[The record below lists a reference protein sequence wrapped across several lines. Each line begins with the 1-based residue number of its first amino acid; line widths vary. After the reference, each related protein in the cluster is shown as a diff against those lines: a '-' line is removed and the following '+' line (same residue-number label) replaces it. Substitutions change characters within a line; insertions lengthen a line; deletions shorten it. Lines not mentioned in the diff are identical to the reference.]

1 MALDKS
7 LYIHSGR
14 DGVLGDTSEA
24 DVQAMVAGLKDSPKV
39 AIHVHGGLVS
49 KQDALANAAILAP
62 AYIAAG
68 VRPIFIAWESSFL
81 ETVKNNLHEI
91 DQEALFKALVKR
103 LLQYAIGKL
112 TQIEQAKAVGGVHPP
127 NDIEVATE
135 LAKRRTGNTP
145 YGDVLPAAISELSD
159 QERKAFEAF
168 LASDAQ
174 FQVAARDVL
183 ATMHPTRVDDTSK
196 GVTARVRGSAKT
208 LMSAEVLEELGSDFI
223 NQTDARGLISTA
235 KFIQKAGIILV
246 RVVKRLSNGRDH
258 GVYTTVVEEVL
269 RELYLDNVGRFI
281 WGSMK
286 KETIDTFQVDP
297 NGKAR
302 AGTTLVRELG
312 ALMQAGHKPEIS
324 VVGHSCG
331 AVYGCNLLHYI
342 AELRRTQAYPI
353 PADFRLKNL
362 LLLAPACSF
371 EMFGKV
377 LDDHDKV
384 SLFEHFRMYAL
395 SDELESGYWEV
406 PVVYPRSLL
415 YFVSGVVETEAT
427 MPANDLP
434 LLGMQRYYKSADIYN
449 DAALSRVRKF
459 VLEGGNQRQ
468 AIWSLDPRSDGLA
481 ADSDRHGGFDD
492 LSWKDGRPGKTMGSV
507 LHVLSK
513 GW

>member
-14 DGVLGDTSEA
+14 DGILGDTSEA
-24 DVQAMVAGLKDSPKV
+24 DVQALVAGLKGSGKV

-49 KQDALANAAILAP
+49 KQDALANAEILAP

-68 VRPIFIAWESSFL
+68 VRPIFIAWESSLL
-81 ETVKNNLHEI
+81 ETVRNNLHEI
-91 DQEALFKALVKR
+91 DKEAIFKALVKR
-103 LLQYAIGKL
+103 LLQYAVGKL
-112 TQIEQAKAVGGVHPP
+112 TQVGEAKSVGAIVIP

-135 LAKRRTGNTP
+135 LAKRQTRDTP
-145 YGDVLPAAISELSD
+145 YGDVERAATSELSD
-159 QERKAFEAF
+159 AERKAFEAS
-168 LASDAQ
+168 LTADTQ
-174 FQVAARDVL
+174 FQVAAREVL
-183 ATMHPTRVDDTSK
+183 ATMHPAQVDETSK
-196 GVTARVRGSAKT
+196 GVTATVRGSAKT
-208 LMSAEVLEELGSDFI
+208 LMSADVLEELGSDFKT
-223 NQTDARGLISTA
+223 QADAKGLISTA
-235 KFIQKAGIILV
+235 KFIQKAGLILV
-246 RVVKRLSNGRDH
+246 RVVKRMSNGRDH

-286 KETIDTFQVDP
+286 KDTLDAFQI
-297 NGKAR
+297 GESGQAR
-302 AGTTLVRELG
+302 AGATLVRELC
-312 ALMQAGHKPEIS
+312 ALMQAGHRPEIS
-324 VVGHSCG
+324 FVGHSCG
-331 AVYGCNLLHYI
+331 AVYGCNLLQYI

-377 LDDHDKV
+377 LDEHDKG

-415 YFVSGVVETEAT
+415 YFVSGVLETEAT
-427 MPANDLP
+427 KPANDLP
-434 LLGMQRYYKSADIYN
+434 LLGMQRYYKSADVYN
-449 DAALSRVRKF
+449 DAPLNRVRRF
-459 VLEGGNQRQ
+459 ILEGGSQRQ
-468 AIWSLDPRSDGLA
+468 SVWALDPRADGLG

-492 LSWKDGRPGKTMGSV
+492 LKWNDGRTGKTMESV